1 MTTHDSMNED
11 VRQWTT
17 KDVGRWLEKLNL
29 QGYLTAFED
38 NNIDGEALLLM
49 DEPALRDIGIASI
62 GHRVV
67 LLDEI
72 YLLKVAHKIPLE
84 PGDWVPQGMSG
95 EAVRLTHTQLRTPK
109 SVDGTR

>member
-1 MTTHDSMNED
+1 MNED

-17 KDVGRWLEKLNL
+17 EDVGRWLEKLNL
-29 QGYLTAFED
+29 RGYLTAFED

-49 DEPALRDIGIASI
+49 DEPALRDIGITSI
-62 GHRVV
+62 GHRVT

-95 EAVRLTHTQLRTPK
+95 EAARLTHTHLRTPK